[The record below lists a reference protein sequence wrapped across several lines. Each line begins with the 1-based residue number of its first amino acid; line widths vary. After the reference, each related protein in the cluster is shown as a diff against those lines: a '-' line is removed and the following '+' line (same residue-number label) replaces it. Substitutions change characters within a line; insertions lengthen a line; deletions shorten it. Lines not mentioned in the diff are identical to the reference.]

1 MDTPEHVA
9 AVMKEVEREA
19 TKARLS
25 EKAREQTQL
34 PSRSL
39 FANSIRSLP
48 LPSFHTAP
56 AS

>member
-1 MDTPEHVA
+1 MDSPELVI
-9 AVMKEVEREA
+9 AVMKEVKRQA
-19 TKARLS
+19 TKSRLS
-25 EKAREQTQL
+25 EKARKQAEL

-39 FANSIRSLP
+39 FASTIRFLP